1 MNKSIVL
8 NREQIKKLYKIIEHF
23 ESFNIDRFEIES
35 SQTSGIG
42 SNINVRFD
50 LFEKNDTNIDITD
63 TKDW

>member
-23 ESFNIDRFEIES
+23 ENFNINRFEIES

-42 SNINVRFD
+42 SNLNVRFD